1 MKKSL
6 LLTAL
11 CALFLTSCSQKI
23 IGTWNVD
30 RYEVNNQKGQ
40 NITTRNAGE
49 IVLNKDGSGEK
60 NIEYNIFNN
69 EFSDVQKFDWK
80 LMDSNLTITGN
91 ERKSKDE
98 KKSDF
103 DKTWIVITNKK
114 DKQLWKSTDG
124 SNAVQIIELS
134 RKK

>member
-6 LLTAL
+6 LLIAV
-11 CALFLTSCSQKI
+11 CALFLTSCSPKI
-23 IGTWNVD
+23 VGTWNVD
-30 RYEVNNQKGQ
+30 KYEVNNQKGQ

-49 IVLNKDGSGEK
+49 ITLNKDGSGEK

-80 LMDSNLTITGN
+80 LMDSNLTITGTEKN
-91 ERKSKDE
+91 SKDD
-98 KKSDF
+98 KSDF

-134 RKK
+134 RK

>member
-6 LLTAL
+6 LFTAI
-11 CALFLTSCSQKI
+11 CALFLTSCSPKI
-23 IGTWNVD
+23 VGTWNVD
-30 RYEVNNQKGQ
+30 RYEVNNQNGQ

-49 IVLNKDGSGEK
+49 ITLNKDGSGEK

-69 EFSDVQKFDWK
+69 EFSDVQKFNWK

-91 ERKSKDE
+91 ERRSKND

-134 RKK
+134 KK

>member
-1 MKKSL
+1 VFY
-6 LLTAL
+6 TR
-11 CALFLTSCSQKI
+11 CSQKI

>member
-6 LLTAL
+6 LLTAV
-11 CALFLTSCSQKI
+11 CALFLTSCSPKI

-49 IVLNKDGSGEK
+49 ITLNKDGSGEK

-80 LMDSNLTITGN
+80 LMDSNLTITGV
-91 ERKSKDE
+91 EKRSKDD

-134 RKK
+134 RK

>member
-6 LLTAL
+6 LVAAV
-11 CALFLTSCSQKI
+11 CALFLTSCSPKI

-30 RYEVNNQKGQ
+30 KYEVNNQKGQ

-49 IVLNKDGSGEK
+49 ITLNKDGSGEK